1 MITGTKWFTR
11 SQWTSHYRFPIWI
24 NLWVLALS
32 IPRRRTRIRGHLQ
45 KGSQH
50 RAWYRMLSGK
60 FPQRREHLPNRMNSI
75 LQLHL
80 FTTCLNEALY
90 RIESTGFSWFEP
102 LRIMENEMGVLS
114 GNDFS
119 FDVANSTFLVGYGLY
134 HKLSWSE
141 LEVNHGGRFL
151 TLISTLKAC
160 WISDDFPTPDY
171 PSFWSVRFSKER
183 LYALLTLPTKR
194 IRNL

>member
-24 NLWVLALS
+24 NLWALALS

-45 KGSQH
+45 KGLQH

-90 RIESTGFSWFEP
+90 HIESTGFSWFEP

-114 GNDFS
+114 GNDFLVDIAYS
-119 FDVANSTFLVGYGLY
+119 MLVVGYGLY
-134 HKLSWSE
+134 HIVIVK
-141 LEVNHGGRFL
+141 HGGRFL
-151 TLISTLKAC
+151 TAISTLKAC
-160 WISDDFPTPDY
+160 LISDDFPTPDY